1 MSMSDTN
8 QSSNDR
14 ERELRDL
21 SFSQAQGYQGLPRQ
35 LKLEELPQEAR
46 VHIWNLFYVYLDD
59 SAERVRSPLS
69 SSTRLGQN
77 WKNILWQ
84 VHLWH
89 DNMPLDEWDSRYDVV
104 CDNLKSRIHRL
115 PFNEVF
121 DLIQFVIRQSE
132 CPAEFT
138 TSMRN
143 AFSHCR
149 LAYTITEDPPPTI
162 VPAVSKT
169 EGDAIVTSLNELN
182 VAGLTGSASHLRK
195 SAECINRSEW
205 ADSIRESIHAV
216 ESVVRQ
222 IAPGKSR
229 TLTQALKSI
238 DKDGS
243 LHPALIEA
251 CKKLYGYTSDE
262 QGVRHPL
269 LDRKVSRVSRDEAVF
284 MLGACASFASYLW
297 RKHAAGEAS

>member
-1 MSMSDTN
+1 M
-8 QSSNDR
+8 
-14 ERELRDL
+14 
-21 SFSQAQGYQGLPRQ
+21 
-35 LKLEELPQEAR
+35 
-46 VHIWNLFYVYLDD
+46 HIWNLFYVYLDD
-59 SAERVRSPLS
+59 SAERVRSPLGI
-69 SSTRLGQN
+69 STRLDQN

-84 VHLWH
+84 VHFWH

-132 CPAEFT
+132 CSAEFT
-138 TSMRN
+138 RSMRSV
-143 AFSHCR
+143 FSHCR

-169 EGDAIVTSLNELN
+169 EGDTIVTSLKELN

-216 ESVVRQ
+216 ESVARQ
-222 IAPGKSR
+222 IAPDKSQ
-229 TLTQALKSI
+229 TLTKALKSI
-238 DKDGS
+238 DRDKDDS
-243 LHPALIEA
+243 LHPALTEA

-262 QGVRHPL
+262 QGIRHAL
-269 LDRKVSRVSRDEAVF
+269 LDRKDSRVGRDEAVF

-297 RKHAAGEAS
+297 RKHAAGETS